1 MSPSGIHVNK
11 TVVLF
16 VLAITAIIVVYKN
29 YKYIGTFLK
38 FGGKK
43 EGMTSIPKDAL
54 DKAKTLKVEERKVK
68 VELKDGKSVDIVV
81 REVIPTLGV
90 GDILFLHGQAFS
102 SKDWEKIDTLTIF
115 SALGYH
121 PVAVDLPE
129 GAKTE
134 SEKTDVGDKGVFL
147 EKLIS
152 TLKLTAP
159 VIVSPSM
166 SGGYSLPYLF
176 KDPSTVQ
183 KRSRGF
189 VPVAPVHTEDYKAE
203 EYKSLHIPTAIV
215 YGEND
220 QTIGPVSTRNLKNLP
235 NSELHEIKGAGH
247 PAWINKPDE
256 FHDILYKFLHKNL
269 ATAP

>member
-11 TVVLF
+11 TVIF
-16 VLAITAIIVVYKN
+16 FILAITVIIVVYKN

-38 FGGKK
+38 SEEKK
-43 EGMTSIPKDAL
+43 EGMTSIPQDAL

-68 VELKDGKSVDIVV
+68 VEIKDGKSVAIVV
-81 REVIPTLGV
+81 REVVPSLGA
-90 GDILFLHGQAFS
+90 GDILFLHGQVFS
-102 SKDWEKIDTLTIF
+102 SKNWEEIHTLTIF

-121 PVAVDLPE
+121 PVAVDLPD

-134 SEKTDVGDKGVFL
+134 SEKTDVGDKGLFL

-152 TLKLTAP
+152 ALKLTAP

-176 KDPSTVQ
+176 KDPSAVL

-189 VPVAPVHTEDYKAE
+189 VPVAPVATGDYTAEDYKN
-203 EYKSLHIPTAIV
+203 LHIPTAIV
-215 YGEND
+215 YGEKD
-220 QTIGPVSTRNLKNLP
+220 QTIGPVSTKNLQNLP
-235 NSELHEIKGAGH
+235 DSEKHEIKGAGH
-247 PAWINKPDE
+247 PAWIDEPEE
-256 FHDILYKFLHKNL
+256 FHNILYKFLRKNL
-269 ATAP
+269 STAP